1 MTQTTSI
8 FTSAWKGRLAGILG
22 PALTLM
28 LFMASGAM
36 WAQSRAEF
44 VMVGRTPGVVRRPDT
59 GPAPHVAVL
68 YLNGLSVIHPMCEE
82 MAHRGFLTLCMIE
95 QDTGDSWENTALQL
109 KAGAEYVRRQPGIT
123 KVVLYGHSGGGAI
136 ASFYQAVA
144 ENGAAF
150 CQDSKKLS
158 ACSDQLAGLPPA
170 DGVLFPDAH
179 PGMAVMDLRMVNPS
193 ITSDG
198 LKTHIDPKLDPMNP
212 ENGFNPKGP
221 SHYSSEF
228 QERYFKAQAQVM
240 NQLIAKAQQLQAR
253 VRSGEITDP
262 TADKVAILGFGA
274 NSRLDSMDPS
284 IDSLMRTRQPRRLLR
299 NDGSIVT
306 EVIRSV
312 SVGGAGQRQGPVR
325 LGVSEGSSA
334 HFLSRVAVR
343 ATHSVNGVDYCTA
356 SSVTV
361 CNTRSIRVPV
371 LFIPVG
377 AGGFMA
383 DEEIMFEDSPAKDKE
398 FIVVEGA
405 THGGQPCKP
414 CEKTPGQYSNSERNM
429 YTYISDWIN
438 KRF

>member
-8 FTSAWKGRLAGILG
+8 TTSARQRRIAGISAI
-22 PALTLM
+22 ALTLM
-28 LFMASGAM
+28 LFMATGAM
-36 WAQSRAEF
+36 QAQSRAEF
-44 VMVGRTPGVVRRPDT
+44 VMVGRAPGVVHRPDT
-59 GPAPHVAVL
+59 GPAPHVAIL

-82 MAHRGFLTLCMIE
+82 MAGRGFLTLCIVE
-95 QDTGDSWENTALQL
+95 QDTGDSWENVALQL
-109 KAGAEYVRRQPGIT
+109 KAGVEYVRRQAGIT

-144 ENGAAF
+144 ENGVAF
-150 CQDSKKLS
+150 CQDPRKLS
-158 ACSDQLAGLPPA
+158 ACSDQLAGLPAA

-179 PGMAVMDLRMVNPS
+179 PGLAVMDLRMVNPS
-193 ITSDG
+193 VTTDG
-198 LKTHIDPKLDPMNP
+198 LKLRIDPKLDPFNP
-212 ENGFNPKGP
+212 ENGFNPNGP

-228 QERYFKAQAQVM
+228 QENYFEAQAQVM
-240 NQLIAKAQQLQAR
+240 GQLIARAQQLQAR

-262 TADKVAILGFGA
+262 TADRVAILGFGM
-274 NSRLDSMDPS
+274 NSHLDALDPS
-284 IDSLMRTRQPRRLLR
+284 IDSLMKTRQPRRLLR

-312 SVGGAGQRQGPVR
+312 SVGSPAPAPAR
-325 LGVSEGSSA
+325 LGASEGTSA
-334 HFLSRVAVR
+334 RFLSRMAVR

-356 SSVTV
+356 SSATV

-371 LFIPVG
+371 LFIPAG

-383 DEEIMFEDSPAKDKE
+383 DEELMFETSPAKDKE

-405 THGGQPCKP
+405 MHGGQPCKQ

-429 YTYISDWIN
+429 YSYISDWIH